1 MIPSRQEIAYRV
13 FGAWQLARFDAG
25 GKQYFDE
32 SPQAA
37 LRSFFAAA
45 LSAPAFVITQLL
57 IFSTTTEVATEAGA
71 VTLMLVFALY
81 YCLIWVVS
89 PVIFHRI
96 CQVIDR
102 ERAFF
107 RFLSAINWSGVIAIH
122 LHLVVTVL
130 EAGGIVPEA
139 LGSLPGLAAIAY
151 LLLYHWFIARHCLDV
166 SPLAAVG
173 FVALDAIIGVLIGNI
188 ALGMVFQPVG

>member
-1 MIPSRQEIAYRV
+1 MIPSAQEIAYRV

-45 LSAPAFVITQLL
+45 LVAPAFIITQLL
-57 IFSTTTEVATEAGA
+57 AFSSAEVKTEAGG
-71 VTLMLVFALY
+71 VTLVLVFALY
-81 YCLIWVVS
+81 YCLLWVVS
-89 PVIFHRI
+89 PVIIHRV

-107 RFLSAINWSGVIAIH
+107 RFLSANNWSGVIAMH
-122 LHLVVTVL
+122 LQLVVTVL
-130 EAGGIVPEA
+130 KASGIVPEA
-139 LGSLPGLAAIAY
+139 LAVLLGPVVFAY
-151 LLLYHWFIARHCLDV
+151 LLIYLWFIARHCLNI

-173 FVALDAIIGVLIGNI
+173 FVVLDLVIGVLISNI
-188 ALGMVFQPVG
+188 ALSLILQPLG